1 MKNLFRTTT
10 ALLLTLGLS
19 FTLPRIM
26 NSETIDTPMSQN
38 NIPVELKVDS
48 SMTLEQ
54 SKTSTEISELKKN
67 EFQIKNQEILDIN
80 KKNEG
85 NFPIKT
91 DNLQLA
97 VKVEP
102 KVESNNQNDSK
113 NNGSSIATNPSKV
126 DNISQIDE
134 KPQDVQSEITEPTLN
149 TPDTAPKTTVTV
161 INASYDRYAKST
173 LNIRKGPST
182 SHQRIST
189 LKAGQKVLVT
199 KILSSG
205 WSFIESNGVKG
216 YVSSSYLL
224 KTAPV
229 VSVPT
234 KPATVPQAPT
244 SAPVAPAPTTSP
256 AAQKTTVTVVNAS
269 YERYAKSTLNI
280 RKGPSTSHQKI
291 STLKAGQK
299 VLVTKILS
307 SGWSFIESNGVK
319 GYVSSSYLLKTA
331 PVVSVPAKPATVPQ
345 APTTTPVT
353 PTPTTS
359 PTAPKPVPTSP
370 TYSAYRMIVGGKTLP
385 YKNGGISKGQSII
398 DANTG
403 SLSTWGGAETYS
415 GTDGKNTHFIGH
427 NPGAF
432 DVLLRVSNGA
442 TIIVTD
448 GNGNPTSYTVTKIFK
463 VDDNAYNKSDG
474 TNYYNYM
481 VSTRGGEVITLQTCL
496 SSDENLIIRAE
507 KK

>member
-1 MKNLFRTTT
+1 
-10 ALLLTLGLS
+10 
-19 FTLPRIM
+19 
-26 NSETIDTPMSQN
+26 DN
-38 NIPVELKVDS
+38 N
-48 SMTLEQ
+48 
-54 SKTSTEISELKKN
+54 
-67 EFQIKNQEILDIN
+67 
-80 KKNEG
+80 
-85 NFPIKT
+85 
-91 DNLQLA
+91 
-97 VKVEP
+97 
-102 KVESNNQNDSK
+102 
-113 NNGSSIATNPSKV
+113 
-126 DNISQIDE
+126 SQIDE
-134 KPQDVQSEITEPTLN
+134 KPQDGQSAKAESTLK

-161 INASYDRYAKST
+161 VNASYDRYAKST
-173 LNIRKGPST
+173 LNIRKGPGT
-182 SHQRIST
+182 SHQR
-189 LKAGQKVLVT
+189 
-199 KILSSG
+199 
-205 WSFIESNGVKG
+205 
-216 YVSSSYLL
+216 
-224 KTAPV
+224 
-229 VSVPT
+229 
-234 KPATVPQAPT
+234 
-244 SAPVAPAPTTSP
+244 
-256 AAQKTTVTVVNAS
+256 
-269 YERYAKSTLNI
+269 
-280 RKGPSTSHQKI
+280 I

>member
-10 ALLLTLGLS
+10 ALLLTLGLG
-19 FTLPRIM
+19 FTLPKFM

-38 NIPVELKVDS
+38 NIPVVLKVDS
-48 SMTLEQ
+48 SKTLEE
-54 SKTSTEISELKKN
+54 SKTSTEISELDKN
-67 EFQIKNQEILDIN
+67 EFQSKTQEITDIN
-80 KKNEG
+80 EKNEG

-91 DNLQLA
+91 DNLQFA

-102 KVESNNQNDSK
+102 KVESNNENDNK
-113 NNGSSIATNPSKV
+113 NHGSSIASITSKV

-134 KPQDVQSEITEPTLN
+134 KPQDGQSAKAESTLK

-161 INASYDRYAKST
+161 VNASYDRYAKST
-173 LNIRKGPST
+173 LNIRKGPGT

-229 VSVPT
+229 
-234 KPATVPQAPT
+234 A
-244 SAPVAPAPTTSP
+244 
-256 AAQKTTVTVVNAS
+256 
-269 YERYAKSTLNI
+269 
-280 RKGPSTSHQKI
+280 
-291 STLKAGQK
+291 
-299 VLVTKILS
+299 
-307 SGWSFIESNGVK
+307 
-319 GYVSSSYLLKTA
+319 
-331 PVVSVPAKPATVPQ
+331 SVPAKPAATPQ
-345 APTTTPVT
+345 APTTAPV
-353 PTPTTS
+353 PPAPTTS
-359 PTAPKPVPTSP
+359 PTAPKPEPASP

-398 DANTG
+398 DANIG

-432 DVLLRVSNGA
+432 DVLLGISNGA

-448 GNGNPTSYTVTKIFK
+448 GSGNPTSYTVTKIFK
-463 VDDNAYNKSDG
+463 VDDNAYNKSDN

-507 KK
+507 IK